1 MITCVCYMLK
11 RSYNDRTELSYNS
24 LYRRHPFPSFSHYV
38 LRFVLSIHVMPSP
51 SVVLNSLSSLCVSV
65 VLIWSLL
72 FRLSLSALSS
82 WLLTVHAWPPL
93 HTRTRTRAHTHT
105 HTHVHVRTHTHTHTH
120 THTRTHTQTH
130 THTHRIGLQLCS
142 QIKLHVLE
150 DSSGQVHQP
159 CIMTC
164 YSNVIRFCRMTI
176 PSQHHI
182 WKK

>member
-1 MITCVCYMLK
+1 MIGLHNRDQLLTTLWMKGLVLQNKKNCFLMITCVCYMLK

-72 FRLSLSALSS
+72 LRLSLSALSS

-93 HTRTRTRAHTHT
+93 HTHTYTCART
-105 HTHVHVRTHTHTHTH
+105 HTHVHVRTHTHTHTN
-120 THTRTHTQTH
+120 TH
-130 THTHRIGLQLCS
+130 THTHTHTELAFSCAHR
-142 QIKLHVLE
+142 
-150 DSSGQVHQP
+150 
-159 CIMTC
+159 
-164 YSNVIRFCRMTI
+164 
-176 PSQHHI
+176 
-182 WKK
+182 